1 MHRFPLSPHK
11 RPAYRLPRPGSATLL
26 LILAPVLVMLLV
38 WQQASVDRLQL
49 ALDSEQNVRQDL
61 QSRVNALSLEANRLS
76 SMGQVGSRAERE
88 LGMLRPDTDQ
98 IVNLLF
104 APVKGEQRF
113 ALRSLVGEA
122 NAGTRPGESSQ

>member
-1 MHRFPLSPHK
+1 MHRSPLSPRK
-11 RPAYRLPRPGSATLL
+11 LSAYRVPRPGSASLL

-49 ALDSEQNVRQDL
+49 TLDGERDLRQGL

-76 SMGQVGSRAERE
+76 SLSQVQSRAERE
-88 LGMLRPDTDQ
+88 LGLVRPGTDQ
-98 IVNLLF
+98 IVDLLF

-122 NAGTRPGESSQ
+122 NAGTRPGGNPQ